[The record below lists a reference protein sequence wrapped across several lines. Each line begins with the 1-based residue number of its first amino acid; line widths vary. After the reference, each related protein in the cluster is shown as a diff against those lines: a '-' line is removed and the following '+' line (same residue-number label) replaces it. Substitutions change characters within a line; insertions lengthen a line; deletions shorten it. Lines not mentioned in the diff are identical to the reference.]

1 MWYPMT
7 AVYYLLDMLG
17 KGDLIEAYVTGYYP
31 KICACRIEAANYVRS
46 LASMVSAGRSSAYRC
61 HQTMDDVTSPI
72 VDCETDQLHLTYDIR
87 SCFESIEWFKCY
99 DDDDLSKKFIS
110 KHSNCNNVDTE
121 EFAWTF
127 RDYLDNDHEFYNPY
141 AATWTCAD
149 AKCFMVETEFCADYY
164 TTNAKPVGCV

>member
-1 MWYPMT
+1 
-7 AVYYLLDMLG
+7 
-17 KGDLIEAYVTGYYP
+17 
-31 KICACRIEAANYVRS
+31 
-46 LASMVSAGRSSAYRC
+46 
-61 HQTMDDVTSPI
+61 MDDVTSPI
-72 VDCETDQLHLTYDIR
+72 IDCETDQLHLTYDIR

-127 RDYLDNDHEFYNPY
+127 RDYLDNDHEFHNAY

-164 TTNAKPVGCV
+164 TTNAKPAGCA